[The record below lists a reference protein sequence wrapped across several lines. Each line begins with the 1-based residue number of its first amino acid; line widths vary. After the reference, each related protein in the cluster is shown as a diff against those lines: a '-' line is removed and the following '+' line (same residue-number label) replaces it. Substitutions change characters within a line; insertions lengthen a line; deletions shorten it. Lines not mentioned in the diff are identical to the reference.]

1 MGGQSQNWLSERLA
15 LRSIAIVKRMWSA
28 TSQKTCPKTKRD
40 SHYSAWC
47 LEHLSKAAREDA
59 RRLLL
64 IIDTRVSHA
73 SCVSAVSLGLQ
84 GLTSSKTTYSRAK
97 SSSKFGPSAPSL
109 TCDYFTETLDCMLVS
124 VIDQAS
130 KGAFKLKCLVKLKS
144 GIR

>member
-1 MGGQSQNWLSERLA
+1 M
-15 LRSIAIVKRMWSA
+15 
-28 TSQKTCPKTKRD
+28 
-40 SHYSAWC
+40 
-47 LEHLSKAAREDA
+47 
-59 RRLLL
+59 

-97 SSSKFGPSAPSL
+97 SESSSKFGPSAPSL

>member
-1 MGGQSQNWLSERLA
+1 MVSYQSEDMSKDKKGLSLQCVVSRTPQQG
-15 LRSIAIVKRMWSA
+15 R
-28 TSQKTCPKTKRD
+28 P
-40 SHYSAWC
+40 
-47 LEHLSKAAREDA
+47 EDA

-73 SCVSAVSLGLQ
+73 SSVSAVSLGLQ